1 MKNIEISIIIVSYN
15 VKDFLIKCLTSVY
28 QSSLF
33 NSIETIVIDNNSTD
47 SSIAAIK
54 EFFPQVQ
61 LIENKHNAGF
71 PAANNQGF
79 KIAKGNY
86 IFMLNPDTELQDDA
100 LFKLFDFME
109 NNSSIDIIAP
119 LLLNS
124 DFSFQSNVWRYPTFW
139 SIFCEMHYLNF
150 FLRSKNYKDKDF
162 SLSFEAESFS
172 GAAIFFRQEVLTK
185 IGLLDETMFWIEDVD
200 FCYRANQAGLKL
212 LYYPKSKIVHHIGQS
227 AKKNYKVSLS
237 NQIFNKIKFFK
248 KYKSNTKYYLIIFL
262 SFYHVLIKL
271 LLFSLLSPF
280 KLIYWRKAKAYAYI
294 LTKVFNPPIGI

>member
-1 MKNIEISIIIVSYN
+1 MDISIIIVNYN
-15 VKDFLIKCLTSVY
+15 VKHFVLNCLKTIY
-28 QSSLF
+28 NDN
-33 NSIETIVIDNNSTD
+33 NSKLNFETIVIDNNSTD

-119 LLLNS
+119 MLLNS

-150 FLRSKNYKDKDF
+150 FLGSKNYKDKDF

-200 FCYRANQAGLKL
+200 FCYRANQASLKL

-227 AKKNYKVSLS
+227 AKKT
-237 NQIFNKIKFFK
+237 IKFHYQIRYLIRLSFSK
-248 KYKSNTKYYLIIFL
+248 NTKAIQNI
-262 SFYHVLIKL
+262 
-271 LLFSLLSPF
+271 
-280 KLIYWRKAKAYAYI
+280 
-294 LTKVFNPPIGI
+294 T